1 MVAYP
6 TGRPTG
12 GKMRLREH
20 DIRDKELLDKTVV
33 QGNTEFA
40 LDLYGQLREAE
51 GNLFFSPYS
60 ISTALAI
67 TYAGAR
73 RNTELQMAQMKSEK

>member
-1 MVAYP
+1 
-6 TGRPTG
+6 
-12 GKMRLREH
+12 MRLREH